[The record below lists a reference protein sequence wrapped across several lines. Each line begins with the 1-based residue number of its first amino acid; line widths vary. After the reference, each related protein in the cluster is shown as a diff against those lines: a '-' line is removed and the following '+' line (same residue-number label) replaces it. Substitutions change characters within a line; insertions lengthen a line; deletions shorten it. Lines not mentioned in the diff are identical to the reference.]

1 MGTNLAQ
8 RGQSGPVL
16 DLKVEDLNPNEL
28 AVLRFLTVDGEGR
41 RAYTISEIME
51 GLGWHE
57 PSRLKGNS
65 RVRNALRRL
74 VRARWVE
81 HPNRIKDGR
90 YQAIVPYPRPISQAA
105 LRVALW
111 NDRLESLKRADCDFY
126 NVCLAQALSSK
137 WEGFSCGQCSS
148 YRAPEQY
155 QKEMDLIRLRAMEM
169 ARELV
174 EQEGG
179 PCRVRGVKPGA
190 DAKRTVKPPQEEELV
205 PFVWPEV

>member
-1 MGTNLAQ
+1 MGTNLACRGQ
-8 RGQSGPVL
+8 RGPAL
-16 DLKVEDLNPNEL
+16 ELKVEDLNPNEL

-65 RVRNALRRL
+65 RVRNSLRRL
-74 VRARWVE
+74 VRAHWVE
-81 HPNRIKDGR
+81 HPQKMGDGR

-105 LRVALW
+105 LRVAVMD
-111 NDRLESLKRADCDFY
+111 DRIEELKRADCMTY
-126 NVCLAQALSSK
+126 NACLAQALSKK
-137 WEGFSCGQCSS
+137 WEGFSCRECSC
-148 YRAPEQY
+148 YTEPEQF
-155 QKEMDLIRLRAMEM
+155 QKEMDLIRLLAMEK

-174 EQEGG
+174 EREGG

-190 DAKRTVKPPQEEELV
+190 DAKRTIREEELV
-205 PFVWPEV
+205 PLVWPEA